1 MIIVSWFW
9 MLADDLRNLYSSE
22 SSRLGMPIR
31 WVAYV
36 PIPCAS
42 VHGGHCHLSLSFFV
56 LCRTHLKIL
65 LSMFD
70 RQLLSSIAWT
80 SSSPESY
87 EFNVKDVTSRKLYL
101 LKNVI
106 HYQVFVKEHSV
117 CNFCP
122 SIKYLC
128 IYQGVLMNV
137 TEEASLIVKST
148 LFRAVLRVIG
158 SMRLLASFL
167 PVSLAPEQRVA
178 RIVGCSSVVQDTC
191 SAAAFSFFWGFC
203 SRHLLFPLSWD

>member
-1 MIIVSWFW
+1 MLFLYVLTYLSVTIASLWLTPALCRAQILFRTFIKGSTIVMIIVSWFW

-56 LCRTHLKIL
+56 LCRTRLKIL

-80 SSSPESY
+80 SSSPESMNLMWRMLPQ
-87 EFNVKDVTSRKLYL
+87 EN
-101 LKNVI
+101 
-106 HYQVFVKEHSV
+106 
-117 CNFCP
+117 
-122 SIKYLC
+122 C
-128 IYQGVLMNV
+128 IYLKMSF
-137 TEEASLIVKST
+137 TIKSLWRNIQC
-148 LFRAVLRVIG
+148 VI
-158 SMRLLASFL
+158 
-167 PVSLAPEQRVA
+167 
-178 RIVGCSSVVQDTC
+178 
-191 SAAAFSFFWGFC
+191 SA
-203 SRHLLFPLSWD
+203 HL